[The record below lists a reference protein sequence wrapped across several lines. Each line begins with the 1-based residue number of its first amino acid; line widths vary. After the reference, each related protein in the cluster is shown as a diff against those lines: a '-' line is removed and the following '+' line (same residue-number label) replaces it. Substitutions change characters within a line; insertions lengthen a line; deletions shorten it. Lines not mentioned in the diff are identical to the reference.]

1 MATGADLT
9 RRALLQV
16 SAAAT
21 ALRIAPARAAADPA
35 AFHAD
40 DFAIVGIYD
49 VDWLLDPPYLRL
61 LDTLAAS
68 PGAVRGVRVFGAL
81 SSGARERV
89 NPEGSGTVWPAPDQP
104 MDFAPTLRALDS
116 LVERGLVPFLPLAF
130 FPAAVSPSPIE
141 PPGDF
146 ANWQR
151 LVRSFLDAVVERY
164 GAARIAEWWFEV
176 WNEPNMPPFWR
187 GGWDRYLDLYRATS
201 AAAAGHRVRLGGP
214 AIAYHDEGPALI
226 ERFAAFLAAEP
237 DVRCDFVSF
246 HRKGIWG
253 PHEAEPLLARSVD
266 AAQRTADAL
275 LRLAPGR
282 AQGMWIV
289 NNEADM
295 KVGFDTP
302 YEPRMTEQFPA
313 YLAAQAIEY
322 ARLTS
327 RHAAH
332 GMRFVASSDNANQ
345 HLVQAPFDG
354 RRSLMTPL
362 SSRLDD
368 LVKLPVWHFYEL
380 LRLMGSRLGD
390 PATADPDPTL
400 FHIVTASE
408 DCVAALF
415 TTYAVPAPAPR
426 VVEVV
431 LRAPWPRVNI
441 ATFRINAEYS
451 NAFTAAGR
459 HLGISDSPAP
469 QVRAAGELAG
479 TLRSGVDLPGGE
491 LRETIALGPYAT
503 VLVWITPHRADAPTA
518 PSWLQAMAEAGRIV
532 LRWTP
537 AREADFHG
545 YELLR
550 RTGDSEAQ
558 SVAPAGL
565 RGSAWVDAAPPP
577 GAHAYGVR
585 VITTSGMAS
594 PVVWSAPVTL

>member
-1 MATGADLT
+1 MT

-40 DFAIVGIYD
+40 DFAIVGVYD
-49 VDWLLDPPYLRL
+49 VDWLLDPPYVRL
-61 LDTLAAS
+61 LDTIAAS

-89 NPEGSGTVWPAPDQP
+89 NPEGSGTVWPAPDRP
-104 MDFAPTLRALDS
+104 MDFTPTLRALDA
-116 LVERGLVPFLPLAF
+116 LVERDLVPFLPLTF

-141 PPGDF
+141 PPDDF
-146 ANWQR
+146 ALWQR
-151 LVRSFLDAVVERY
+151 LVRAFLDAVVERY
-164 GAARIAEWWFEV
+164 GATRVASWWFEV

-187 GGWDRYLDLYRATS
+187 GSFDRYLDLYRATS
-201 AAAAGHRVRLGGP
+201 AAVVATGHRLRLGGP
-214 AIAYHDEGPALI
+214 AIAYHDEGPELI
-226 ERFAAFLAAEP
+226 ERFATFIAAEP

-253 PHEAEPLLARSVD
+253 PHESEPLLARSVD
-266 AAQRTADAL
+266 AARRTADAL

-289 NNEADM
+289 NDEADM

-327 RHAAH
+327 GNAQH

-345 HLVQAPFDG
+345 HLIQAPFDG

-362 SSRLDD
+362 SARLDD

-380 LRLMGSRLGD
+380 LRLMGGRIGD

-400 FHIVTASE
+400 FHLVTTGN
-408 DCVAALF
+408 DRVAALF
-415 TTYAVPAPAPR
+415 TTYAVPAPAAR
-426 VVEVV
+426 VVEAV
-431 LRAPWPRVNI
+431 LRVPWPQVNV

-459 HLGISDSPAP
+459 HLGSSGGAARD
-469 QVRAAGELAG
+469 VRAAGELAG
-479 TLRSGVDLPGGE
+479 TLRSGIDLPGGE

-503 VLVWITPHRADAPTA
+503 VLVWITPHRADAPAA
-518 PSWLQAMAEAGRIV
+518 PSWLQATAEAGDAV

-537 AREADFHG
+537 GREPDLYG

-550 RTGDSEAQ
+550 RTGDGEAQ
-558 SVAPAGL
+558 PIAPAGL

-585 VITTSGMAS
+585 AVSASGVAS
-594 PVVWSAPVTL
+594 AVTWSAPVTL